1 MGSRRRLVALLIM
14 VQPGG
19 FATLVM
25 VICAVSLGVAGLGL
39 AGRVSAGRLVRVV
52 TLDMHGFL
60 ECLEPDLSGPGGW
73 PAPTRHHSGGLIR
86 RLPVPLWRVVAHHS
100 AAPK

>member
-14 VQPGG
+14 VQPGV

-25 VICAVSLGVAGLGL
+25 LICAVSLGVAGLGL
-39 AGRVSAGRLVRVV
+39 SGRVSGGRLARVV

-60 ECLEPDLSGPGGW
+60 NALNPTCPARAGGRRRPGS
-73 PAPTRHHSGGLIR
+73 TS
-86 RLPVPLWRVVAHHS
+86 VT
-100 AAPK
+100 